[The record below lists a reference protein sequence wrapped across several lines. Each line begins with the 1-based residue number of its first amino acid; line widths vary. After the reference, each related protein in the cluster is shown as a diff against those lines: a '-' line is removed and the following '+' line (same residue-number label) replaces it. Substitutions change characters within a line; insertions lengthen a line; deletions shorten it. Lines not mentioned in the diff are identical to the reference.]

1 MPPKPKVTKE
11 EVAAAALTIIKEQ
24 GVEALTARNLGN
36 RLGTSARPIFTAF
49 KNMEDLQ
56 QKVRRAAM
64 ERDERYVKKAMF
76 LFSSRSVCSRFCW
89 QRKNRSCT
97 SSCLWTG
104 TEKRVAL
111 MRR

>member
-1 MPPKPKVTKE
+1 MPPKVEYTRE
-11 EVAAAALTIIKEQ
+11 EMISLALDLVSGKGMKTLIFRE
-24 GVEALTARNLGN
+24 LGAHI
-36 RLGTSARPIFTAF
+36 GTSSRPIFTAF

-97 SSCLWTG
+97 SSCLWIG